1 MIYALFADHVMALT
15 FSFPIKVAFSLANFY
30 LPGLSRSNTFNYP
43 SSKDP
48 VNK

>member
-1 MIYALFADHVMALT
+1 MISALLADQVIALT
-15 FSFPIKVAFSLANFY
+15 FYLPIKVAFSFANFY
-30 LPGLSRSNTFNYP
+30 LPGLSRSKTFNSP